1 MPIWF
6 PTVGNCVKPAAHF
19 FHLIEGNLS
28 WQAKESADSDGSWVL
43 QLYCVFMGAVR
54 SCRAGQGELL
64 LLQATPPLRS
74 WLASRTSFLWILL
87 SHPDIF
93 FFNYLKMTSLDPLK
107 SAISIGNVDD
117 TSLAL
122 PSFNQCRSG
131 QQRVLEQV
139 QTIKRSKSRHSSSRN
154 GSTSLSPASKNPQG
168 PVQILHT
175 TFVFFLGWFLS
186 F

>member
-1 MPIWF
+1 MASKRKCRQWRQLSLAALLCFYGRGQIVQGRARWAFIIAGNTDTPQLTGF
-6 PTVGNCVKPAAHF
+6 PYK
-19 FHLIEGNLS
+19 L
-28 WQAKESADSDGSWVL
+28 
-43 QLYCVFMGAVR
+43 
-54 SCRAGQGELL
+54 
-64 LLQATPPLRS
+64 PLD
-74 WLASRTSFLWILL
+74 LVEPSR
-87 SHPDIF
+87 HF